1 MSKNKKIIIVVLST
15 IIVITIIVGVILCKN
30 NLNNQNNTDENTFVE
45 KGDFKSENGNRGQGN
60 DGNMR
65 GDGGIT
71 SKADDLELQ
80 SILDEV
86 EEKFEQLEYADS
98 ETGITLAYNLFV
110 PDNYD
115 ANKSYPLILFM
126 TDSSVVGK
134 ETTAALEQGYGGVIW
149 ATEEEQ
155 AKHECF
161 VLVPEF
167 STTIANDNSEVT
179 NDVKAAVNLLNSLTK
194 KYNIDK
200 NRLYTTGQSMG
211 GMTSI
216 YLLKTYPDLFAGA
229 LLVACQW
236 GTEGLEVLANQN
248 IFYIVGDGDTKA
260 SPGQDEIKEK
270 LENSGA
276 SISTSTWDA
285 TWSDEE
291 FDIAVNS
298 ILEENN
304 NLNFVKFEEGTVL
317 TANPVSSKEH
327 MASFDCA
334 YKIEGVRD
342 WLFKQSK

>member
-1 MSKNKKIIIVVLST
+1 MQEIMKCVNPVCIKI
-15 IIVITIIVGVILCKN
+15 
-30 NLNNQNNTDENTFVE
+30 F
-45 KGDFKSENGNRGQGN
+45 
-60 DGNMR
+60 
-65 GDGGIT
+65 GG
-71 SKADDLELQ
+71 
-80 SILDEV
+80 
-86 EEKFEQLEYADS
+86 
-98 ETGITLAYNLFV
+98 G
-110 PDNYD
+110 
-115 ANKSYPLILFM
+115 M
-126 TDSSVVGK
+126 
-134 ETTAALEQGYGGVIW
+134 LEQGYGGVIW

-167 STTIANDNSEVT
+167 SKTIANDNSEVT
-179 NDVKAAVNLLNSLTK
+179 DDVKTTVNLLNSLTE

-211 GMTSI
+211 EMTSI

-248 IFYIVGDGDTKA
+248 IFYIVANGDTKA

-276 SISTSTWDA
+276 SVSTATWDA

-291 FDIAVNS
+291 FNAAVRS
-298 ILEENN
+298 VLAENN
-304 NLNFVKFEEGTVL
+304 NLNFVKFEKGTVL
-317 TANPVSSKEH
+317 TANPISTKEH
-327 MASFDCA
+327 MASFDCV

-342 WLFKQSK
+342 WLFEQSK